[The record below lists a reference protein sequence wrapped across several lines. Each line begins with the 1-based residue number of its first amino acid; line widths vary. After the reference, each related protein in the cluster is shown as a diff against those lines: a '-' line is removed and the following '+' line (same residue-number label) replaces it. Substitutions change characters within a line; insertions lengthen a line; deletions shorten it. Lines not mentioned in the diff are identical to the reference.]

1 MNAYLR
7 KNTYIFMLILLMLL
21 SLQIPIL
28 LWIFVQIHID
38 LTKEVFSIFF
48 LALSNLI
55 VSICLSHFFNLKKL
69 KKTDKLIAINR
80 SLYMEIPSLLL
91 IVFSYIFSYYMLFTN
106 NISYISPQLIVP
118 SLAPLFFL
126 TYNDLSIGD
135 KFLIY
140 GFRILKLENI
150 YDFRLSKD
158 SRHIVILLKDGNS
171 ISLPVYKKLYDE
183 LVKKNK

>member
-1 MNAYLR
+1 
-7 KNTYIFMLILLMLL
+7 
-21 SLQIPIL
+21 
-28 LWIFVQIHID
+28 
-38 LTKEVFSIFF
+38 
-48 LALSNLI
+48 
-55 VSICLSHFFNLKKL
+55 
-69 KKTDKLIAINR
+69 
-80 SLYMEIPSLLL
+80 
-91 IVFSYIFSYYMLFTN
+91 MLFTH